1 MNEEII
7 VEMTQLTEF
16 FLIVVENNIF
26 HGMIWNFESAKKT
39 ILRRNCLLWCSQSFF
54 FGIQTHVPLG
64 VTPTLHSTN
73 HLNCKTPTTDPLP
86 RIIRCF
92 YRFPHHF

>member
-26 HGMIWNFESAKKT
+26 HGMIWNFESAKK
-39 ILRRNCLLWCSQSFF
+39 NNFA
-54 FGIQTHVPLG
+54 P
-64 VTPTLHSTN
+64 
-73 HLNCKTPTTDPLP
+73 
-86 RIIRCF
+86 
-92 YRFPHHF
+92 